1 GGQKKAAKRREE
13 RLMSN
18 TIATDSLFSA
28 DERDA
33 LKILVGMII
42 PASAVHNVPGAD
54 DELIFADILDSAKAN
69 EAQIRKG
76 VEHAVFCGL
85 GDDLPLEQVLPELEG
100 HPAMAPLVSLVM
112 QCYYRDDRIMVSLE
126 VEPRAPFPK
135 GFEVPQGDWTMLDAV
150 QKRGKIW
157 RDA

>member
-1 GGQKKAAKRREE
+1 
-13 RLMSN
+13 MSN

-69 EAQIRKG
+69 EAQIRKC
-76 VEHAVFCGL
+76 VEHAVSSGL
-85 GDDLPLEQVLPELEG
+85 GDGLPLEQVLPELES
-100 HPAMAPLVSLVM
+100 HPVMAPLVSLVCNVTTGM
-112 QCYYRDDRIMVSLE
+112 I
-126 VEPRAPFPK
+126 
-135 GFEVPQGDWTMLDAV
+135 G
-150 QKRGKIW
+150 
-157 RDA
+157 